1 SGMEFRTLRI
11 ESELEVLGYYRRAF
25 LAFNPILLPKILASL
40 REAND
45 LTTLL
50 WHYQLINMERNLD
63 RTNLALRLANIFM
76 SLAPERL
83 DAAFQNTREIQ
94 LSKADRV
101 VAMEMMHVK
110 SFEEAYK
117 LNPTEPTTVRVFHV
131 SP

>member
-1 SGMEFRTLRI
+1 
-11 ESELEVLGYYRRAF
+11 
-25 LAFNPILLPKILASL
+25 
-40 REAND
+40 
-45 LTTLL
+45 
-50 WHYQLINMERNLD
+50 MERNLD
-63 RTNLALRLANIFM
+63 RTNLASRLANIFM

-83 DAAFQNTREIQ
+83 DPAFQNTREIQ

-117 LNPTEPTTVRVFHV
+117 LNPTEPTTVRIFHV